1 MFDTLETEI
10 HTSVNLE
17 KFLKDAD
24 QLIYDLKVKMNTA
37 DHQLSEV
44 SDLIVLR
51 GALKRA
57 HHGLSFTASRP
68 REMFQKK
75 EDTTYVIDGV
85 SLNLSEELQGV
96 HRITVDMY
104 GEVYR
109 SSPQTKVKWVEFTD
123 DAGKV
128 EDGEW
133 ILDPKQPCKHG
144 EILLQDCGETTNIY
158 TPTLTPLSWIV
169 DFTRGTV
176 RRGQDAS
183 PFEVR

>member
-17 KFLKDAD
+17 NFLKDAD
-24 QLIYDLKVKMNTA
+24 HLIYDLKVKLNGA

-57 HHGLSFTASRP
+57 HHGLSLTTSRP

-75 EDTTYVIDGV
+75 EDSTYVIDGV
-85 SLNLSEELQGV
+85 SLNLSEDLQGV
-96 HRITVDMY
+96 HRITIDMY

-109 SSPQTKVKWVEFTD
+109 SSPQTKVKWVEFAD
-123 DAGKV
+123 NDGKV

-133 ILDPKQPCKHG
+133 VLDQPCKQG
-144 EILLQDCGETTNIY
+144 EVLLHECGETTHLHTY
-158 TPTLTPLSWIV
+158 VVPMAWIV